1 MNKRLLLSTVL
12 FAGIMFPAAAD
23 INRGDVR
30 ISWDASSLVVMDSV
44 AVSNADYAVER
55 NLYYPRA
62 KHLSDGSMLLSF
74 ENDHYGWDIYVC
86 KSYDGGKT
94 WTDARLIRHSHLAQS
109 TVGDDLKVFLNPDF
123 YQLRSGRILM
133 AWQWRYKNGYAD
145 LPNTNENCGIE
156 LVYSDD
162 RGETWSE
169 PREIYR
175 GRCWEPAFLELPS
188 GEIQIYLTDS
198 QEIKDKGSFACTS
211 VIRSFDGGATWQGKE
226 MCVHTDTEPISR
238 TRWNGRGMDGMPT
251 AVLLDN
257 DKGIVVP
264 LETWSGRDV
273 YDISPIVVR
282 TTMTDNWKTPDQGA
296 SIRANGGPDY
306 PMKKQVNKDFK
317 GFGPYSCKLSG
328 GEMVILSNG
337 AYKGDGGV
345 WVLVGDNNGDNFN
358 CVSKVFDDGGYWGS
372 IDPLNANEVMAT
384 CTVRYQDPD
393 TGGNRGR
400 IMLMKGWVNRSR
412 TISRGELVMQK
423 LTDFRPAGLWML
435 GKDAPGKTYVD
446 FGYTAA
452 KFQLGSYVF
461 TDNIV
466 AYSPEN
472 SDAAQILLNRAGKGT
487 WKITVNAKGDYTVYS
502 LDGSSWKLLS
512 WEYGKAAVQILGDIN
527 KRSGADL
534 GYSAKLDLPWE
545 LLGGKP
551 AKNEK
556 LRINF
561 SRICKKTEKLKS
573 AVIREYM
580 EGENPDYPG
589 EWLSITLK

>member
-1 MNKRLLLSTVL
+1 
-12 FAGIMFPAAAD
+12 MFPAAAD

-109 TVGDDLKVFLNPDF
+109 TVGDDLKVFVNPDF